1 MKWAEAAQYKKKKKK
16 KNTKQFDILNRNF
29 CLNIL
34 KIQMKMK
41 EEEDKVK
48 GLQQQQQQK
57 LINCFPG
64 SIFFGLYIKLI
75 NNCSFSSL
83 FLTRRNLPSNK

>member
-1 MKWAEAAQYKKKKKK
+1 MRVMKWAEAAQYKKKKKKK

-41 EEEDKVK
+41 EKEDKVK
-48 GLQQQQQQK
+48 GLQQQQQP
-57 LINCFPG
+57 N
-64 SIFFGLYIKLI
+64 
-75 NNCSFSSL
+75 
-83 FLTRRNLPSNK
+83 